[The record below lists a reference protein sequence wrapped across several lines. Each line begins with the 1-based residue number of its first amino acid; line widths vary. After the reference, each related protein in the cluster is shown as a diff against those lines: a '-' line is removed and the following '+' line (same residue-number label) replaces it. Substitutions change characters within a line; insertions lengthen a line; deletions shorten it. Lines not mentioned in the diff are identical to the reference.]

1 VSCSERNLRTGSL
14 SQACEM
20 KMIKQLL
27 YRFHSLFVE
36 TEGCNGNAEYSLIAS
51 NTSKI
56 LFCGMLNV
64 SGTYWVFRTLGTADE
79 IDPYLFRRRTSIAH

>member
-56 LFCGMLNV
+56 LFLWNVKCFRDILGM
-64 SGTYWVFRTLGTADE
+64 SYTWYG
-79 IDPYLFRRRTSIAH
+79 